1 MVAAVLVFRWERWV
15 AALILG
21 LYGLSAYMAE
31 RRFKEI
37 GVRKV
42 MGASVSQIVA
52 LMSSEFVRLVC
63 IAFVIA
69 VPVAWY
75 GITTWLEGFAY
86 KTPISMSIF
95 LYAGGSA
102 LLIALLTV
110 SVESV
115 KAASSNPVNALRNE

>member
-1 MVAAVLVFRWERWV
+1 MFVSC
-15 AALILG
+15 LG

-31 RRFKEI
+31 RKFKEI

-42 MGASVSQIVA
+42 MGASVSQIIS

-63 IAFVIA
+63 IAFVIS

-75 GITTWLEGFAY
+75 GITSWLEGFAY

>member
-1 MVAAVLVFRWERWV
+1 
-15 AALILG
+15 
-21 LYGLSAYMAE
+21 MAE

-63 IAFVIA
+63 TAFVIA